1 MSFKGKKRRDGKGRK
16 KRKERK
22 GWGNE
27 WKEKEGKGREEKIG
41 FI

>member
-1 MSFKGKKRRDGKGRK
+1 MAREGKK
-16 KRKERK
+16 KERK